1 MLEIMVFFS
10 SLFASLAEARGE
22 EIYRLV

>member
-1 MLEIMVFFS
+1 MLEILVFFS
-10 SLFASLAEARGE
+10 SLFASLAEACGE